1 MRIPKDHAG
10 ETDNMFPEPTAD
22 QVPLTPIIVELR
34 RELAMRK
41 SVYPKWVSAGKI
53 DADVAAARVLYIEAA
68 ILWLDHLAITAVN
81 LEALERIDRKGMT
94 DENDDKSN

>member
-1 MRIPKDHAG
+1 MRVPKDHAG
-10 ETDNMFPEPTAD
+10 ETDNMFPEPRAD
-22 QVPLTPIIVELR
+22 QVPLTPIIAELR

-53 DADVAAARVLYIEAA
+53 DPEVAQARVLYIEGA
-68 ILWLDHLAITAVN
+68 IMWLDHLAITATT
-81 LEALERIDRKGMT
+81 LEALERLDKEGMT

>member
-1 MRIPKDHAG
+1 MTMRIPKDHAG

-22 QVPLTPIIVELR
+22 QVPLTPIIVELK

-53 DADVAAARVLYIEAA
+53 DPQVAAARVLYIEAA
-68 ILWLDHLAITAVN
+68 ILRLDP
-81 LEALERIDRKGMT
+81 EGMT
-94 DENDDKSN
+94 DENHTKRN